1 MYITKKDI
9 PIPFSSSWACIGLHW
24 VLWACIDLRWPLLA
38 CVGCCLLDGLGP
50 GHGCSHRDPH
60 PNPRTPGPVTRS
72 GLADPCHSLLI
83 PTIFRPHSYLIPT
96 IFRPHSYLIPTI
108 FQPYSNHIPTSF
120 LPHSYHILTS
130 FLPYMVLYIILITFL
145 S

>member
-1 MYITKKDI
+1 MYFTKKDI
-9 PIPFSSSWACIGLHW
+9 LIPFSSSWACIGLHW

-72 GLADPCHSLLI
+72 GLADPCHSLTPSGLSLVTTGRCPWSPACFTLI
-83 PTIFRPHSYLIPT
+83 SIFHNEL
-96 IFRPHSYLIPTI
+96 L
-108 FQPYSNHIPTSF
+108 
-120 LPHSYHILTS
+120 
-130 FLPYMVLYIILITFL
+130 L
-145 S
+145 SLKRKQADREVGTAEKSGPAKKKTRLE